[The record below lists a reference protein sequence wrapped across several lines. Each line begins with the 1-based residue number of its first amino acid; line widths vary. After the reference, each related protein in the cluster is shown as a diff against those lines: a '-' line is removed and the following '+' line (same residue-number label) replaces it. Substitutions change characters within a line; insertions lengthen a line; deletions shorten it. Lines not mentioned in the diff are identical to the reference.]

1 MFEDLQEDLKK
12 RDEMGL
18 TKRSRHVLGPAQ
30 LEYCE
35 ELANLADIRGLPRV
49 VGVMFKY
56 INMNSIKTGNYKV
69 INDNEFV
76 FIPI

>member
-1 MFEDLQEDLKK
+1 MYKDLQEDQRK
-12 RDEMGL
+12 RDEIGL
-18 TKRSRHVLGPAQ
+18 TKRSRHLLGPAQ

-35 ELANLADIRGLPRV
+35 ELSNLANIRGLPRV
-49 VGVMFKY
+49 LGLMFKY
-56 INMNSIKTGNYKV
+56 LNKNSTKSGNYKV